1 MLSDGRE
8 HHLNSVTCVKW
19 TEFKWKLRNYGSAA
33 WTLTAAHY
41 RVQQEWRVFRPVR
54 LESGW
59 VDVDQV
65 GQFSSNLIRLVYQ
78 FACSLQMLL
87 ITTGRL
93 RIGLLLYINVCADPS
108 LCAVYNMDVCSLP
121 DYFISFYKT
130 SKPVSCSA
138 APGSKNFSCLDL
150 MRLSLSRFA
159 WLQSKSGSSRHKPNS
174 FGTTSKEGISWSTLA
189 YRESFEKHI
198 KYQRY
203 Q

>member
-19 TEFKWKLRNYGSAA
+19 TEFKWKLQNYGSAA

-93 RIGLLLYINVCADPS
+93 CISLLLYINVCADPS

-130 SKPVSCSA
+130 SYCRVKTSQLFCST
-138 APGSKNFSCLDL
+138 
-150 MRLSLSRFA
+150 
-159 WLQSKSGSSRHKPNS
+159 WLQKLQLPRPYEIIVVQVCM
-174 FGTTSKEGISWSTLA
+174 TSEQVGIEST
-189 YRESFEKHI
+189 
-198 KYQRY
+198 QT
-203 Q
+203 

>member
-138 APGSKNFSCLDL
+138 APGSKNFNFSQKLYEIIVVQVCMMSWCRDRIDTNLTAKVL
-150 MRLSLSRFA
+150 EQPVRKASPGAHWLIVSRL
-159 WLQSKSGSSRHKPNS
+159 KN
-174 FGTTSKEGISWSTLA
+174 I
-189 YRESFEKHI
+189 
-198 KYQRY
+198 
-203 Q
+203 